1 MIAKNNEL
9 HVAHFR
15 FVVVLLKE
23 KNERICIFLISIFFF
38 IFLSI
43 FFYAFFEWLLKIP
56 RWKSMVKRDETEILQ
71 TDNAIKKC

>member
-9 HVAHFR
+9 HAAHFR

-23 KNERICIFLISIFFF
+23 EKERICIFLISIFFF

-43 FFYAFFEWLLKIP
+43 FFYAFVE
-56 RWKSMVKRDETEILQ
+56 
-71 TDNAIKKC
+71 

>member
-9 HVAHFR
+9 HAAHFR

-23 KNERICIFLISIFFF
+23 ENERICIFLISIFF
-38 IFLSI
+38 
-43 FFYAFFEWLLKIP
+43 YASFEWLLKIP

>member
-9 HVAHFR
+9 HAAHFR

-23 KNERICIFLISIFFF
+23 ENERICIFLISIFFF
-38 IFLSI
+38 VFLST